1 MNLNKLHIALE
12 EAFAGNFVAYYRAHV
27 SHVNVTGKDFY
38 QYHKLL
44 QKVYS
49 FLGDNIDTV
58 AEKLRTIRAV
68 MPHDLNTVLGL
79 SPIEDVPVVGDAQA
93 MLRDVLDSLESL
105 IDLWHAVN
113 DAAEDIDYVD
123 ISNFA
128 QDQIGQIAKFR
139 WMIEATLDEVDE

>member
-1 MNLNKLHIALE
+1 MNLNNLQITLE

-49 FLGDNIDTV
+49 FLGDNIDTI
-58 AEKLRTIRAV
+58 AEKLRTIKAV
-68 MPHDLNTVLGL
+68 MPQDLNTVLGL
-79 SPIEDVPVVGDAQA
+79 SPIADMPVTGDADT
-93 MLRDVLDSLESL
+93 MLRDVLESLESL

-113 DAAEDIDYVD
+113 DAAEEVDYIDIA
-123 ISNFA
+123 NFS
-128 QDQIGQIAKFR
+128 QDQIGSLAKFK
-139 WMIEATLDEVDE
+139 WMLEATLENE